1 MNYFKNF
8 SLSIFSTLLFLILLE
23 IFARFVIY
31 LNTKNSIIFQYGFN
45 KTILFKVADL
55 SNLDF
60 ILISE
65 KKNKDKFQLKE
76 NSIEKKLVI
85 WVFGGSTTEGDTP
98 GCGHF
103 TSSWPKEIE
112 SLNNNFEV
120 INYGNSGKSTQD
132 SVEFLI
138 NALRDWDINRSKINK
153 PDIIMWANKYNEWN
167 NYLDNDKI
175 FSENNFILFFQRLD
189 QTFQSKLLSYFL
201 MKDTFGRVKYK
212 FYGHNPKLHSPDN
225 SSLNTIGSIKY
236 QISANIYKQRT
247 IKAINIAKKFSID
260 FHIVSLFGIFKDSFS
275 NVNKVENYFYY
286 PKFYKYWFK
295 TVEQISESYNINL
308 VKTEKF
314 ASEFFKNKKFN
325 KNKFNNMYF
334 CDEIHHTLQG
344 NILTAKIIND
354 YLLEYYKI
362 KNLKIDSIMKKIK

>member
-8 SLSIFSTLLFLILLE
+8 SLSIFSILLFLILLE
-23 IFARFVIY
+23 VLARFVIY
-31 LNTKNSIIFQYGFN
+31 LNTKNNVIFQYGFN
-45 KTILFKVADL
+45 KTILFKVSDL

-65 KKNKDKFQLKE
+65 KKNKDKFQQKE
-76 NSIEKKLVI
+76 NNIEKKLVI
-85 WVFGGSTTEGDTP
+85 WVFGGSTTEGNTP

-103 TSSWPKEIE
+103 TSSWPKEIKV
-112 SLNNNFEV
+112 LNNNIEV

-132 SVEFLI
+132 SIEFLI
-138 NALRDWDINRSKINK
+138 NALSDWDTKRGKINK
-153 PDIIMWANKYNEWN
+153 PDVILWANKYNEWD

-175 FSENNFILFFQRLD
+175 YSENNFKLFFQRLD
-189 QTFQSKLLSYFL
+189 LTFQSKLLSYFL

-212 FYGHNPKLHSPDN
+212 LYGHNPQFHSPDN
-225 SSLNTIGSIKY
+225 FSLNTIGSIKY
-236 QISANIYKQRT
+236 QISADIYKQRT
-247 IKAINIAKKFSID
+247 IKAINYAKKFSID
-260 FHIVSLFGIFKDSFS
+260 FHIVSLFGIFQNSFS
-275 NVNKVENYFYY
+275 NVNKVENYFYN

-308 VKTEKF
+308 IRTEKF
-314 ASEFFKNKKFN
+314 ASEIIKNEKIN
-325 KNKFNNMYF
+325 KNKFNKIYF

-362 KNLKIDSIMKKIK
+362 KN